1 MYLPDF
7 IIRILLK
14 WIDVAPNGSLK
25 ENRLLRNYTKPRPK
39 VMES

>member
-14 WIDVAPNGSLK
+14 RIDVAPNGPLK
-25 ENRLLRNYTKPRPK
+25 ENRLLRNDAKPRPK